1 MTCIAN
7 AEKYKTKKS
16 FLEAIKTQG
25 ADKVRIE
32 DPSIVAPFYGTVA
45 QYMANHKSMTV
56 TNHPKR
62 SWYAAIE
69 LKADGTLKLS

>member
-7 AEKYKTKKS
+7 ADKYKTKKS

-25 ADKVRIE
+25 ADRIHIE

-45 QYMANHKSMTV
+45 QYMATHKSMTV

-62 SWYAAIE
+62 SWFAAIT
-69 LKADGTLKLS
+69 LTADGSLKLS